1 MKRRALLSL
10 ITLLA
15 TTAAADQF
23 KSFDGIDVHYVVVN
37 TLFLQPDI
45 AARYNVTRAND
56 RAIVNLSVID
66 DKATALS
73 AEVTGS
79 TINLLSQ
86 TAPLQF
92 AEIKEGEAIYYVAPL
107 RYTDKDVLRFRVTI
121 TVPDRAPMNL
131 EFQQQMFLGVAP

>member
-1 MKRRALLSL
+1 M
-10 ITLLA
+10 
-15 TTAAADQF
+15 
-23 KSFDGIDVHYVVVN
+23 
-37 TLFLQPDI
+37 FLQPDI

-66 DKATALS
+66 DNDTALS

-92 AEIKEGEAIYYVAPL
+92 AEIKEGEAIYYIAPL

-121 TVPDRAPMNL
+121 TVSDRAPMNL

>member
-1 MKRRALLSL
+1 MKRRAILSL
-10 ITLLA
+10 IALLA
-15 TTAAADQF
+15 TNAAADQF
-23 KSFDGIDVHYVVVN
+23 KSFEGIDVHYIVVN
-37 TLFLQPDI
+37 TLFLQPEI
-45 AARYNVTRAND
+45 AARYNVTRASD

-66 DKATALS
+66 DNGSPLS

-92 AEIKEGEAIYYVAPL
+92 AELREGEAIYYIAPL
-107 RYTDKDVLRFRVTI
+107 RFADLDVLRFRVTI
-121 TVPDRAPMNL
+121 TIPDREPMNL